1 MEIKIDKV
9 LYSDIET
16 YCKANNI
23 QDINGFIKK
32 MIRKGFTMEKFG
44 EVYDVLRNS
53 KPEPS
58 ETIKEH
64 SIAPSIS
71 PSIAPSIAT
80 IEKPEVTNEKQE
92 IIVPIDIKKEKE
104 VRKGVTIKKINKNES
119 D

>member
-16 YCKANNI
+16 YCKVNNI

-58 ETIKEH
+58 ETIKE
-64 SIAPSIS
+64 

-119 D
+119 N

>member
-16 YCKANNI
+16 YCKVNNI

-44 EVYDVLRNS
+44 EVYYVLRNS

-64 SIAPSIS
+64 SIV

-80 IEKPEVTNEKQE
+80 IKKPEVTNEKQE

>member
-16 YCKANNI
+16 YCKVNNI

-64 SIAPSIS
+64 SIAPSI
-71 PSIAPSIAT
+71 AT

>member
-16 YCKANNI
+16 YCKVNNI

-44 EVYDVLRNS
+44 EIYDVLRNS

-58 ETIKEH
+58 E
-64 SIAPSIS
+64 IAQEKDKNDHVEVKQIIS
-71 PSIAPSIAT
+71 QELTS
-80 IEKPEVTNEKQE
+80 EKQE
-92 IIVPIDIKKEKE
+92 IITPIDIKKEKE
-104 VRKGVTIKKINKNES
+104 VKKGVTIKKINKNES

>member
-16 YCKANNI
+16 YCKVNNI

-58 ETIKEH
+58 ETIKE
-64 SIAPSIS
+64 
-71 PSIAPSIAT
+71 PSIATSIST

>member
-16 YCKANNI
+16 YCKVNDI

-58 ETIKEH
+58 ETIKE
-64 SIAPSIS
+64 
-71 PSIAPSIAT
+71 PSIAPSIDT
-80 IEKPEVTNEKQE
+80 IEKPEVTNEKRE

>member
-16 YCKANNI
+16 YCKVNNI

-58 ETIKEH
+58 ETIKE
-64 SIAPSIS
+64 PSIV
-71 PSIAPSIAT
+71 PSIATSIAT

>member
-16 YCKANNI
+16 YCKVNNI

-58 ETIKEH
+58 ETIKEP

-71 PSIAPSIAT
+71 T

-104 VRKGVTIKKINKNES
+104 ARKGVTIKKINKNES

>member
-16 YCKANNI
+16 YCKVNNI

-58 ETIKEH
+58 ETIKEP

-71 PSIAPSIAT
+71 T

-92 IIVPIDIKKEKE
+92 IKVPIDIKKEKE

>member
-16 YCKANNI
+16 YCKVNNI

-53 KPEPS
+53 NPEPS
-58 ETIKEH
+58 ETIKE
-64 SIAPSIS
+64 

>member
-58 ETIKEH
+58 ETIKE
-64 SIAPSIS
+64 
-71 PSIAPSIAT
+71 PSIAPSIDT

>member
-16 YCKANNI
+16 YCKVNNI

-58 ETIKEH
+58 ETIKE
-64 SIAPSIS
+64 
-71 PSIAPSIAT
+71 PSIAT
-80 IEKPEVTNEKQE
+80 SISTIEKPEVTNEKPEVTNEKQE

>member
-44 EVYDVLRNS
+44 EVYDILRNS

-58 ETIKEH
+58 ETIKE
-64 SIAPSIS
+64 

>member
-16 YCKANNI
+16 YCKVNNI

-58 ETIKEH
+58 ETIKE
-64 SIAPSIS
+64 
-71 PSIAPSIAT
+71 PSIAPSIDT
-80 IEKPEVTNEKQE
+80 IEKPEVTNEKRE

>member
-16 YCKANNI
+16 YCKVNNI

-44 EVYDVLRNS
+44 EVYDILRNS

-58 ETIKEH
+58 ETIKE
-64 SIAPSIS
+64 PSIS
-71 PSIAPSIAT
+71 PSIATSIAT

>member
-16 YCKANNI
+16 YCKVNNI

-58 ETIKEH
+58 ETIKE
-64 SIAPSIS
+64 
-71 PSIAPSIAT
+71 PSIAPSIAPSIDT

>member
-1 MEIKIDKV
+1 MEIKIGKV

-16 YCKANNI
+16 YCKVNNI

-58 ETIKEH
+58 ETIKE
-64 SIAPSIS
+64 
-71 PSIAPSIAT
+71 PSIATSIST

>member
-16 YCKANNI
+16 YCKVNNI

-44 EVYDVLRNS
+44 EVYEVLRNN
-53 KPEPS
+53 KQEPN

-64 SIAPSIS
+64 SIA

>member
-16 YCKANNI
+16 YCKVNNI

-44 EVYDVLRNS
+44 EVYDVLRNN

-58 ETIKEH
+58 ETIKE
-64 SIAPSIS
+64 
-71 PSIAPSIAT
+71 PSIAPSIDT

>member
-16 YCKANNI
+16 YCKVNNI

-58 ETIKEH
+58 ETIKEP
-64 SIAPSIS
+64 SIAPSI
-71 PSIAPSIAT
+71 ATSIAT

-119 D
+119 N

>member
-16 YCKANNI
+16 YCKVNNI

-58 ETIKEH
+58 ETIKE
-64 SIAPSIS
+64 
-71 PSIAPSIAT
+71 PSIAPSIDT

>member
-16 YCKANNI
+16 YCKVNNI

-58 ETIKEH
+58 ETIKE
-64 SIAPSIS
+64 
-71 PSIAPSIAT
+71 PSIAPSIDT

-92 IIVPIDIKKEKE
+92 IITPIDIKKEKE
-104 VRKGVTIKKINKNES
+104 VKKGVTIKKINKNEP

>member
-16 YCKANNI
+16 YCKVNNI

-58 ETIKEH
+58 ETIKE
-64 SIAPSIS
+64 
-71 PSIAPSIAT
+71 PSIAPSIDT

-92 IIVPIDIKKEKE
+92 IIVPTDIKKEKE
-104 VRKGVTIKKINKNES
+104 VKKGVTIKKINKNES